1 MVFTVWLLLSCRA
14 QDLGIS
20 LPPKGRE
27 GITQQDIQ
35 RDLFLAQSTTG
46 TKWLMKRMK
55 QMGRSSYT
63 AEQGLCFGSQKKKR
77 VVTVAGEDLAAA
89 LGQAVLVSLAKS
101 MHNTQDSIDL
111 CVYREPPKQKEWWL
125 QDLSGHKFVYKEHV
139 VFTRKPVQSASSMDF
154 RILRDEVK
162 KFAKIL
168 GVP

>member
-1 MVFTVWLLLSCRA
+1 MVFTAWLLLSCRA

-27 GITQQDIQ
+27 GITQEDIQ

-46 TKWLMKRMK
+46 TTWLMNRMK

-63 AEQGLCFGSQKKKR
+63 VEQGLCFGSQKKER
-77 VVTVAGEDLAAA
+77 VVTVLGETLAAD
-89 LGQAVLVSLAKS
+89 LGQTVLVSLAKA
-101 MHNTQDSIDL
+101 MHKTHTSIDL
-111 CVYREPPKQKEWWL
+111 CVYQQAPMQQEWWI
-125 QDLSGHKFVYKEHV
+125 QDLTGGKFIYKERMV
-139 VFTRKPVQSASSMDF
+139 LTRTPVQDASSMDF
-154 RILRDEVK
+154 RRVRDEVK